1 MRAMF
6 SPPLSPRSVANVLVT
21 GIALSLTMVA
31 ALVAMVVAMVV
42 ASVISAAPASAHAAL
57 VKITPNADAHLTTAP
72 REVLL
77 EFDEPVSATFATVVV
92 TTAAGVTV
100 VRGRPRVLGA
110 KVTQALSPE
119 MASGSYRVA
128 YRVVSS
134 DGHPVSGE
142 SRFTLTLTSG
152 PSPATLGLTPSASAS
167 ASSGPPTPSAPAL
180 ARPPT
185 KSPKPGQ
192 AGWLS
197 RSLVP
202 IGGAAGLMIVGG
214 GVLLWACRR
223 R

>member
-6 SPPLSPRSVANVLVT
+6 SQPLSPRSVARVLVT
-21 GIALSLTMVA
+21 SVTLSLTMGA
-31 ALVAMVVAMVV
+31 ALAAVVVAMVF

-57 VKITPNADAHLTTAP
+57 VKITPEADAHLTTAP
-72 REVLL
+72 TEVML
-77 EFDEPVSATFATVVV
+77 EFDEPVSATFAAVVV

-100 VRGRPRVLGA
+100 VRGRPRVQGA

-119 MASGSYRVA
+119 MVSGSYRVA
-128 YRVVSS
+128 YRVVSN

-152 PSPATLGLTPSASAS
+152 PSPATLGGTPGASAS

-185 KSPKPGQ
+185 NSPEPGQ

-202 IGGAAGLMIVGG
+202 IGGAAGLLVVGG
-214 GVLLWACRR
+214 GVLLWARQRR
-223 R
+223 